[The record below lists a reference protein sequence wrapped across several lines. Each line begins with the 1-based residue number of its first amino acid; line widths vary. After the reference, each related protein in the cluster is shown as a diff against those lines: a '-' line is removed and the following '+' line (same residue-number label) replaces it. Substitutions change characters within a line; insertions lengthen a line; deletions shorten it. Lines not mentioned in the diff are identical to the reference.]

1 MSVPSPIADL
11 WLLDVSG
18 SMRGQRFEILKEAV
32 LRHAKTVPNV
42 KLLAFSTGICPI
54 KNLDELDRII
64 PDGGTNLHLALDYAA
79 QNMAANIV
87 VFTDG
92 EPFDAEMC
100 YESASKI
107 PGVVHAIFC
116 GHYDDAAA
124 IEFCERLSGDNGGQ
138 TVVKDVLNG
147 QSLLGNDIKELLG
160 LPRPVAL

>member
-1 MSVPSPIADL
+1 MSIPSPIADL

-18 SMRGQRFEILKEAV
+18 SMRGERFEILKEAV
-32 LRHAKTVPNV
+32 LRHAETVPNV
-42 KLLAFSTGICPI
+42 KLLTFSTEICPL
-54 KNLDELDRII
+54 KNLAELDHII

-79 QNMAANIV
+79 SNMAASVI

-92 EPFDAEMC
+92 EPFDENLC
-100 YESASKI
+100 YEAASRI

-124 IEFCERLSGDNGGQ
+124 IEFCEKLSGDNGGR

-147 QSLLGNDIKELLG
+147 QSLLGKDIKELLG
-160 LPRPVAL
+160 LPSPVAL

>member
-32 LRHAKTVPNV
+32 LRHAETVPNV
-42 KLLAFSTGICPI
+42 KLLAFSTTIYPL
-54 KNLDELDRII
+54 KSLAELDRII
-64 PDGGTNLHLALDYAA
+64 PNGGTNLHLALDYAA
-79 QNMAANIV
+79 QNMAASVI

-92 EPFDAEMC
+92 EPNDAEMC
-100 YESASKI
+100 YEAAAKI
-107 PGVVHAIFC
+107 PGIVHTIFC

-124 IEFCERLSGDNGGQ
+124 IEFCERLSGDNGGR

-147 QSLLGNDIKELLG
+147 QSLLGTDIKELLG
-160 LPRPVAL
+160 LPSPLAL